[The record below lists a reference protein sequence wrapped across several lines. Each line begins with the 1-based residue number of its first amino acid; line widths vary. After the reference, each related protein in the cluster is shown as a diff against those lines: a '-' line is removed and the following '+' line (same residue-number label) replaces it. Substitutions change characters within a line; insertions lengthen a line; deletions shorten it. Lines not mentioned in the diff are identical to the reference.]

1 MPKGWSFKQRTSLE
15 KQLGLRFKDP
25 ALLEQALVHPSYVN
39 ESRASRSSLDSYE
52 RLEFLGDAELSLIVT
67 AELYNRRPDLL
78 EGELTKLRSLL
89 VRGTSLAK
97 VARKMDLGRSLKLG
111 RGEESTGGRERES
124 NLAAAFEA
132 LVGALFL
139 DGGHDAAKRFV
150 LAAIGDEVES
160 LLAEG
165 AVPEDPKSRLQELV
179 QRQGMSSPRYRLVD
193 VQGPDHEK
201 LFNVEVMVDGEVVG
215 KGHGRRKSDAEKLA
229 AEDGFQ
235 HFQSLPT

>member
-1 MPKGWSFKQRTSLE
+1 MPKGWPFKRTLLE
-15 KQLGLRFKDP
+15 KKLGLRFKDP

-39 ESRASRSSLDSYE
+39 ESRASRSSLESYE

-67 AELYNRRPDLL
+67 AELYGRRPDLS
-78 EGELTKLRSLL
+78 EGELTKLRSSL

-97 VARKMDLGRSLKLG
+97 VARKVDLGWSLKLG
-111 RGEESTGGRERES
+111 KGEESTGGRERES

-132 LVGALFL
+132 VVGAVFL
-139 DGGHDAAKRFV
+139 DGGHEAAKRFV
-150 LAAIGDEVES
+150 LSVIEDELEA
-160 LLAEG
+160 LLADG

-193 VQGPDHEK
+193 VQGPDHER

-215 KGHGRRKSDAEKLA
+215 KGRGRRKSDAEKLA

-235 HFQSLPT
+235 HFQSSPT

>member
-1 MPKGWSFKQRTSLE
+1 MPKGWSFKRTSLE

-25 ALLEQALVHPSYVN
+25 ALLAQALVHPSYVN
-39 ESRASRSSLDSYE
+39 ESRPARSSLESYE
-52 RLEFLGDAELSLIVT
+52 RLEFLGDSELNLIVT
-67 AELYNRRPDLL
+67 AELYKRRPDLL

-97 VARKMDLGRSLKLG
+97 VAQKMDLGRSLKLG
-111 RGEESTGGRERES
+111 KGEESTGGRERES

-132 LVGALFL
+132 VVGALFL

-215 KGHGRRKSDAEKLA
+215 NGHGKRKSDAEKMA
-229 AEDGFQ
+229 AENGFQ
-235 HFQSLPT
+235 HFRSLPT